1 MDRREGAYEEMR
13 IEIKKLT
20 EEKNRLKNDICQQAE
35 QMGGEKGKL
44 HEVNNRL
51 NDIGQQ
57 AEQMKREKEKLTKE
71 NNRLK
76 NDILQQAE
84 LMQAVV
90 FHLNLGKIH
99 IYGELK

>member
-1 MDRREGAYEEMR
+1 MDRREGAYERMR

-20 EEKNRLKNDICQQAE
+20 EEKNRLKNDIC
-35 QMGGEKGKL
+35 
-44 HEVNNRL
+44 
-51 NDIGQQ
+51 QQ

-84 LMQAVV
+84 LMRQEK
-90 FHLNLGKIH
+90 GKH
-99 IYGELK
+99 KG

>member
-1 MDRREGAYEEMR
+1 MDRREVKMIRE
-13 IEIKKLT
+13 IENMT
-20 EEKNRLKNDICQQAE
+20 VENNRLKNDIRQQAE
-35 QMGGEKGKL
+35 Q
-44 HEVNNRL
+44 V
-51 NDIGQQ
+51 
-57 AEQMKREKEKLTKE
+57 KREKEKLTEE